1 MSRITRLVL
10 AAAVFTGFTMA
21 TAYAATDAP
30 AALLAEAKVGES
42 QATAIALAKVPRGV
56 VKSAELEKEHGRL
69 VWSFDIAA
77 PSARA
82 VTEILVDA
90 RTGKIVSLKKESPA
104 EEAKEAKADAAAVK

>member
-1 MSRITRLVL
+1 MSRTTHLLL
-10 AAAVFTGFTMA
+10 AAAISTGFTMPA
-21 TAYAATDAP
+21 AYAATDSP
-30 AALLAEAKVGES
+30 AALAVQTKVTES
-42 QATAIALAKVPRGV
+42 QATAIALELVPHGI

-77 PSARA
+77 PSVRG

-104 EEAKEAKADAAAVK
+104 EEAEELKADAAAK